1 MDENQRVID
10 LATINREQFLLDMCR
25 EKNFLVGEL
34 ITKLNQSQ
42 AEINDL
48 KSRLE
53 VSGGGKCNTSQAPQ
67 P

>member
-1 MDENQRVID
+1 MDENKRVID

-42 AEINDL
+42 AEINEL
-48 KSRLE
+48 NARLE
-53 VSGGGKCNTSQAPQ
+53 VLGGEKCNTSPAP
-67 P
+67 